1 MPEVLKFEDLPNVLV
16 KFHIEP
22 FREEYI
28 PGAKVLC
35 REVSSGGQVVYFQI
49 PSPVADQLGNDELEE
64 FKRQIHAWWL
74 AKSNIETETY
84 LAKNE
89 LPVAKG

>member
-35 REVSSGGQVVYFQI
+35 REVSSNGQAVFFQI
-49 PSPVADQLGNDELEE
+49 PSPIARQLENDELEGI
-64 FKRQIHAWWL
+64 KRQIHAWWL
-74 AKSNIETETY
+74 AKSSIETESY
-84 LAKNE
+84 LTKNV
-89 LPVAKG
+89 LPVGKG